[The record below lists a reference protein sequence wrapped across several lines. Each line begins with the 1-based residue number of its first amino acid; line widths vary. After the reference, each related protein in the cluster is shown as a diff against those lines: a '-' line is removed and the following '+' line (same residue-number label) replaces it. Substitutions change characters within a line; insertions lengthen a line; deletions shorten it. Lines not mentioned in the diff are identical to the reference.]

1 MNFED
6 FLHEEFDGII
16 IETINISRATMKE
29 TEVFRNRM
37 IKNIESGKRDI
48 IVDLSLCDYCDSSFI
63 GTLVVC
69 TKKAGLAKGDFA
81 VVIPEDSNMSQLI
94 QSSRLDKV
102 LRIFRKKEEA
112 LMYFTN
118 KNSSNN

>member
-6 FLHEEFDGII
+6 FLSEESEGII

-29 TEVFRNRM
+29 TEAFRNRM
-37 IKNIESGKRDI
+37 LKNIERGKTNI

-69 TKKAGLAKGDFA
+69 TKKADLAKGNFA
-81 VVIPEDSNMSQLI
+81 VVMPEDSNMSHLI

-102 LRIFRKKEEA
+102 LHIFRTKEEA

>member
-6 FLHEEFDGII
+6 FLYEEFEGII
-16 IETINISRATMKE
+16 IETINISRATTKE
-29 TEVFRNRM
+29 TEAFRNRM
-37 IKNIESGKRDI
+37 TKNIESGKTDI

-63 GTLVVC
+63 GALVVC
-69 TKKAGLAKGDFA
+69 TKKADLAKGTFA
-81 VVIPEDSNMSQLI
+81 VVIPEDSDMSHLI

-102 LRIFRKKEEA
+102 LRIFRTKEDA

-118 KNSSNN
+118 KNSSNT